1 MGQGV
6 QAALPLNSL
15 PSEGTL
21 LICASGL
28 SPWWLSH
35 LLCSLPAHSWAAQS
49 LGSRCPC
56 ATLCHSWAVSCVAC
70 ICSTAVLPFMPAVL
84 TAQPEITKS
93 GVECLSAEG
102 RPWPPCHMDQKK
114 SQGLAPVSPG
124 AGAASGCA
132 GSGAHWGLSW
142 AGPDLF
148 LSPEREW
155 QIPLMPELHL
165 EVKGEMGLGRAGGAL

>member
-70 ICSTAVLPFMPAVL
+70 ICSTAVVLFMPAVL
-84 TAQPEITKS
+84 TAQPEIAKS

-102 RPWPPCHMDQKK
+102 KA
-114 SQGLAPVSPG
+114 LAPMPHGPEEEPG
-124 AGAASGCA
+124 AGTRQSRSRSCLRLCWLWCPLGTEL
-132 GSGAHWGLSW
+132 GRPRPVLK
-142 AGPDLF
+142 PR
-148 LSPEREW
+148 EREW

-165 EVKGEMGLGRAGGAL
+165 EVKGEMGLG